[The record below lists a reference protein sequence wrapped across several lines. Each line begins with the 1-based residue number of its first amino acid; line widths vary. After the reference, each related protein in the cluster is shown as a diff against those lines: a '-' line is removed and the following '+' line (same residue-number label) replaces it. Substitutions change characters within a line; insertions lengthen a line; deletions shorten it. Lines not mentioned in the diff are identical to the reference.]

1 VSDQASGTILEGK
14 YEILARLGAGGM
26 GEVYRARHVHL
37 GDQRVI
43 KILRQDRMADPTA
56 VQRFTQEARIATQ
69 IKHPNVAILYDFSRL
84 PDGSFFMVW
93 EHIEGEDVGNW
104 LATKGP
110 FPVPLA
116 VELGIQALRGLE
128 AVHGA
133 GVIHRDIAP
142 DNFMITRDRRGRFLL
157 KIIDL
162 GLAKALESSSKLEIT
177 EAGMFL
183 GKLAYC
189 SPEQAGAL
197 KDAPLD
203 HRSDLYSVAAVLYEM
218 ICGKPPFDS
227 ESQHGLVLKRLT
239 EPALPLRGRNP
250 KVQVPVALEEVI
262 LKGLE
267 RDRERRWPDAV
278 SFLQALVKVAED
290 LRKVATQEV
299 PVGTVQSVLSAPT
312 PPAVAPAR
320 KPSASELSR
329 EERLELLAQIDRAA
343 KKVSESARLSELA
356 QQALAA
362 GRLEDASALAAQLE
376 SVNPRA
382 AGLAELKARLA
393 PASAPPPRP
402 GAPAMP
408 SRGAAYETADFGGPV
423 RLPAPE
429 PPPVEPEPPAPV
441 DPELVAKRA
450 EAEHLLLRYLGER
463 KQQLAAFALD
473 TLVELEPDHPRL
485 AEFENAVARLATDAD
500 EQKKAEAA
508 LRTGRDAA
516 ARGDM
521 FLARAQLDMV
531 ERHQGTANY
540 GAILRAEIDAAERT
554 RRDAQ
559 EISKRRERLE
569 SLLDSKRLKEAE
581 EELTRLSEAGLAK
594 VSVESYRLRVAD
606 IQAMAERESK
616 AQAFEK
622 RYRELVQAHD
632 WFKARDLVVEFEKL
646 APDSPRPAQMF
657 GEISRLEEMQ
667 RKQQGID
674 QGVQQI
680 ENFLR
685 QRRVGE
691 AEMALR
697 ILISMNP
704 DHPQRHQFEQKIA
717 ALKRGV

>member
-1 VSDQASGTILEGK
+1 
-14 YEILARLGAGGM
+14 M
-26 GEVYRARHVHL
+26 
-37 GDQRVI
+37 
-43 KILRQDRMADPTA
+43 
-56 VQRFTQEARIATQ
+56 
-69 IKHPNVAILYDFSRL
+69 
-84 PDGSFFMVW
+84 
-93 EHIEGEDVGNW
+93 
-104 LATKGP
+104 
-110 FPVPLA
+110 
-116 VELGIQALRGLE
+116 
-128 AVHGA
+128 
-133 GVIHRDIAP
+133 
-142 DNFMITRDRRGRFLL
+142 
-157 KIIDL
+157 
-162 GLAKALESSSKLEIT
+162 
-177 EAGMFL
+177 
-183 GKLAYC
+183 
-189 SPEQAGAL
+189 
-197 KDAPLD
+197 
-203 HRSDLYSVAAVLYEM
+203 
-218 ICGKPPFDS
+218 
-227 ESQHGLVLKRLT
+227 
-239 EPALPLRGRNP
+239 
-250 KVQVPVALEEVI
+250 
-262 LKGLE
+262 
-267 RDRERRWPDAV
+267 
-278 SFLQALVKVAED
+278 
-290 LRKVATQEV
+290 
-299 PVGTVQSVLSAPT
+299 
-312 PPAVAPAR
+312 APAR

-356 QQALAA
+356 RQALAA

-393 PASAPPPRP
+393 PASAPLPPRP

-423 RLPAPE
+423 RLSAPE
-429 PPPVEPEPPAPV
+429 PPPLEPEPAPPPPV

-450 EAEHLLLRYLGER
+450 EAEHLLQRYLGER

-516 ARGDM
+516 ARGDL

-540 GAILRAEIDAAERT
+540 AAILRAEIDAAERS

-569 SLLDSKRLKEAE
+569 SLLDNKRLKEAE
-581 EELTRLSEAGLAK
+581 EELARLSEAGLAK

-606 IQAMAERESK
+606 IQAMAERDSK

-622 RYRELVQAHD
+622 RYRELVQSHD